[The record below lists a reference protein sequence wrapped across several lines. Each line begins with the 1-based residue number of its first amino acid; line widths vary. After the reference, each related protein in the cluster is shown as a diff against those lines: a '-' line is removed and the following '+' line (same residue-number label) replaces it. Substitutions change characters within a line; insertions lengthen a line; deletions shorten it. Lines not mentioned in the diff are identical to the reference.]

1 MGEELVFPL
10 LDLRRADVVAQGK
23 GGNTEDVDEL
33 EERIRLEIERQPPFG
48 LKDLAVDGNDIMK
61 TFSIP
66 PSPLVGQVLNYLL
79 ELVLD
84 DPEVNQKD
92 RLMKEAEFFLKN
104 VSTNSANKE

>member
-1 MGEELVFPL
+1 
-10 LDLRRADVVAQGK
+10 
-23 GGNTEDVDEL
+23 
-33 EERIRLEIERQPPFG
+33 
-48 LKDLAVDGNDIMK
+48 MK

-84 DPEVNQKD
+84 DPEVNEKE

-104 VSTNSANKE
+104 VSTNSADKK